1 METKAL
7 NFGRLINTKQ
17 DTPEMLK
24 KLERAV
30 QHVLNRHEGQ
40 GSNYK
45 CCEERAE
52 SGSLREYPL
61 LPGNALLYDFI
72 LERSEVVPEDKDP
85 NSRTI
90 LTVVILKIA

>member
-1 METKAL
+1 
-7 NFGRLINTKQ
+7 
-17 DTPEMLK
+17 MLK

-40 GSNYK
+40 GSNDK

-72 LERSEVVPEDKDP
+72 LERSEDKDP

-90 LTVVILKIA
+90 LIVVILKIA

>member
-30 QHVLNRHEGQ
+30 QHVLNTHEGQ
-40 GSNYK
+40 RSNDK
-45 CCEERAE
+45 CCEEKAE

-61 LPGNALLYDFI
+61 LPGNALFYDFI
-72 LERSEVVPEDKDP
+72 LKRSEVSEDKDP

-90 LTVVILKIA
+90 LIVVILRIA